1 MITFSGG
8 VDKVPASFGGGYGIV
23 RDPELL
29 KKLREQYAT
38 LPRQKNWG
46 TREIFD
52 FCFAWTFYRKKK
64 THEKFS
70 FHVKKVFCF

>member
-29 KKLREQYAT
+29 KKLREQYGT

-52 FCFAWTFYRKKK
+52 FFFA
-64 THEKFS
+64 
-70 FHVKKVFCF
+70 